1 MVKCGIPLRRDTAV
15 PLYVYKCAKCGHQ
28 FEKIERLDAPHRQ
41 KCPKCKGRAERQ
53 LTAPAIQF
61 KGAGWY
67 VTDYARG
74 GSGSGGPEKKE
85 AGEGVESSKETKE
98 GKETKAEKPKKEKKG
113 KEK

>member
-1 MVKCGIPLRRDTAV
+1 
-15 PLYVYKCAKCGHQ
+15 LYAYECAECGHE
-28 FEKIERLDAPHRQ
+28 FEKIEKLDAPHRQ

-74 GSGSGGPEKKE
+74 GEGGEKKE
-85 AGEGVESSKETKE
+85 AAGGVESSREGKEVKE
-98 GKETKAEKPKKEKKG
+98 GKEGKEGKAEKPKKEKK
-113 KEK
+113 K

>member
-1 MVKCGIPLRRDTAV
+1 M
-15 PLYVYKCAKCGHQ
+15 PLYVYKCVECDHE
-28 FEKIERLDAPHRQ
+28 FEKIEKLDAPHRQ

-74 GSGSGGPEKKE
+74 GKGGGGGEKKE
-85 AGEGVESSKETKE
+85 AAEGVESSKDAKEVKETKEAKDTKE
-98 GKETKAEKPKKEKKG
+98 GKDVKEKGKKKG

>member
-1 MVKCGIPLRRDTAV
+1 MQRLRAGGTPAV
-15 PLYVYKCAKCGHQ
+15 PLYAYKCVKCGHE
-28 FEKIERLDAPHRQ
+28 FEKIEKLDAPHRQ

-67 VTDYARG
+67 VTDYAR
-74 GSGSGGPEKKE
+74 SGGGGEKKE
-85 AGEGVESSKETKE
+85 TGESVESSKDSKE
-98 GKETKAEKPKKEKKG
+98 AKEIKAEKPKKEKKG